1 MINGS
6 YNIYLNKQLVAQSK
20 NIITTSGKEII
31 KQYLAGNI
39 PTWSGSIAV
48 GAIDTTATLS
58 DEYLKFEILRQA
70 TLTRSVDPSGNI
82 TLRASFPTELACTI
96 KEVGVFPFTAT
107 TANGRYQDAIVFDFS
122 EAGWSAGSSDS
133 TTSAVGASNIKLDSS
148 TSSRSISNLNLDISG
163 YSPTDEF
170 QLLVNNL
177 DVNAKT
183 IKITLTTDSGNTE
196 LTFPNLSASA
206 GLQSVSVALGTII
219 TDTVTQIAMS
229 STGSNKS
236 VSLDCLRI
244 INKDESGYAMKIVSR
259 SVLATPITKS
269 SGQDLEIEYSLAGL

>member
-6 YNIYLNKQLVAQSK
+6 YNLYLDGQLVAKSK

-39 PTWSGSIAV
+39 PTWSGAIAI
-48 GAIDTTATLS
+48 GAIDTTASLT

-70 TLTRSVDPSGNI
+70 TLTKSVDPSGNI
-82 TLRASFPTELACTI
+82 VLRAAFPTELVCTI

-107 TANGRYQDAIVFDFS
+107 TANGRYQDATIFDFS
-122 EAGWSAGSSDS
+122 ESTWSSGSSDLTVS
-133 TTSAVGASNIKLDSS
+133 SVGSSNIKLDSV
-148 TSSRSISNLNLDISG
+148 TNTRTISNLNLDLSG
-163 YSPTDEF
+163 YSPTD
-170 QLLVNNL
+170 QLNLLVNNL
-177 DVNAKT
+177 DADAKT
-183 IKITLTTDSGNTE
+183 IKITLATDAGNTE

-219 TDTVTQIAMS
+219 TDTVTGITMS
-229 STGSNKS
+229 STGTNKS

-244 INKDESGYAMKIVSR
+244 VNKDESGYAMKIVSR